1 MSTLGFVPAAPYVV
15 PVAKAA
21 ISAVTRVYASGIAAE
36 FLWRR
41 FRPRDRNPARAL
53 IESRL
58 GPLPADVP
66 DLANGG
72 GDILYDC
79 SWGWSLTRDGQVQGG
94 YPMYSSVRVFRGP
107 LNLYFES
114 VDGGSRWRL
123 AYSGTM
129 SPRSLCG
136 TTRKIE
142 DGYFMNLLGFSAVP
156 QDPLEADRDLENE
169 GSTPRRPTPAIL
181 AEAATQGISRTPG
194 GTFRVT
200 EQPPDGF
207 PPVTFE
213 LGSPE
218 FDGQRLRQPMRI
230 PKVRLGD
237 KRSASPEIQVEFD
250 FTPNGRR
257 TPITGSSGT
266 RTPAPT
272 IRNPNPIPQTIP
284 TPVQTERR
292 SRPPEYSPAPGIEVR
307 FDWTPPDI
315 ARILTPPELDDPP
328 PFPEWIPEL
337 LEELDWQPDP
347 SPRTTV
353 TTDKCPDPCPA
364 IPPSIC
370 QYDGGGNNGD
380 DEEEPEPEPPHYT
393 YVDGAQVIL
402 EPHPLL
408 THITEIYLSGE
419 NLFVPRLATARWV
432 TADGSLSPD
441 IDIKSRITYLVPPS
455 PLFVLLQVHPYGDTG
470 IVQVRRKFRT
480 EKKDSPTLYFWED
493 EDNPYDA
500 EE

>member
-1 MSTLGFVPAAPYVV
+1 
-15 PVAKAA
+15 
-21 ISAVTRVYASGIAAE
+21 
-36 FLWRR
+36 
-41 FRPRDRNPARAL
+41 
-53 IESRL
+53 
-58 GPLPADVP
+58 
-66 DLANGG
+66 
-72 GDILYDC
+72 
-79 SWGWSLTRDGQVQGG
+79 
-94 YPMYSSVRVFRGP
+94 
-107 LNLYFES
+107 
-114 VDGGSRWRL
+114 
-123 AYSGTM
+123 
-129 SPRSLCG
+129 
-136 TTRKIE
+136 
-142 DGYFMNLLGFSAVP
+142 MNLLGFSAVP
-156 QDPLEADRDLENE
+156 ENPSEEEQDLENE
-169 GSTPRRPTPAIL
+169 NYVPRRPTPAL
-181 AEAATQGISRTPG
+181 LGEAAAQGITRTPG

-200 EQPPDGF
+200 EQPPGGF

-272 IRNPNPIPQTIP
+272 IRNPNPIPITIP

-353 TTDKCPDPCPA
+353 TTDKCPDPCPT

-370 QYDGGGNNGD
+370 QYDGGGNDGGD
-380 DEEEPEPEPPHYT
+380 DEEPEPDPPAYT

-408 THITEIYLSGE
+408 THITEIYLPGE

-441 IDIKSRITYLVPPS
+441 IDVKSRITYLVPPS

-470 IVQVRRKFRT
+470 VTQVRRKFRV
-480 EKKDSPTLYFWED
+480 EKKDNPTLYFWED
-493 EDNPYDA
+493 EDNPYDV